1 MGNPSVVDTSSADP
15 EEVLMSFTDART
27 PRWTSPEVLRDPH
40 SRRTK
45 QSDCYSLGMVI
56 YEVCENGTVSLFLV
70 VYFSTLGPLWGGS
83 FFGHQ

>member
-1 MGNPSVVDTSSADP
+1 
-15 EEVLMSFTDART
+15 MSFANFGSL
-27 PRWTSPEVLRDPH
+27 RWSSPELFRNLG

-70 VYFSTLGPLWGGS
+70 VYFSTLGPLWGDS
-83 FFGHQ
+83 FPKRE